1 MYATDVRHRGAEAR
15 SKQGMRGVTLIE
27 LLVALVIIGI
37 LVSIAYP
44 GYQSQM
50 QKTRR
55 ADGQAALL
63 NTAQALE
70 RCFTRFN
77 TYNNAGC
84 AATTTPLVAGV
95 ASPQGWYIVTDTA
108 PAANGFLL
116 AATPQGA
123 QAGDTQCAIL
133 TLNSTGTRGASGTV
147 PANCW

>member
-1 MYATDVRHRGAEAR
+1 MQARNAIRCGAAWSPE
-15 SKQGMRGVTLIE
+15 QGMRGVTLIE
-27 LLVALVIIGI
+27 LMIVVVIIGI
-37 LVSIAYP
+37 LVAIAYP

-63 NTAQALE
+63 NAAQALE

-84 AATTTPLVAGV
+84 PIVANLVGGTP
-95 ASPQGWYIVTDTA
+95 SPQGWYVVTDSA
-108 PAANGFLL
+108 PAANGFALV
-116 AATPQGA
+116 ATPQAA
-123 QAGDTQCAIL
+123 QAGDTQCANL
-133 TLNSTGTRGASGTV
+133 TLNSIGARSATGTV

>member
-1 MYATDVRHRGAEAR
+1 MHARNAAHRGTAWR
-15 SKQGMRGVTLIE
+15 RQQGMHGVTLIE
-27 LLVALVIIGI
+27 LMVVIVIIGI
-37 LVSIAYP
+37 LVAIAYP

-63 NTAQALE
+63 NAAQALE

-84 AATTTPLVAGV
+84 PILAPLAGGT
-95 ASPQGWYIVTDTA
+95 ASPQGWYVVTSA
-108 PAANGFLL
+108 PAANAFALV
-116 AATPQGA
+116 ATPQGA
-123 QAGDTQCAIL
+123 QVGDTQCANL
-133 TLNSTGTRGASGTV
+133 TLNNVGTRSATGTV